1 MSKLEYYDGSQWA
14 GVGTVS
20 SITAGAGLT
29 GGPITYSGTIALA
42 STAVTAGSYTA
53 ANITVDAQGRITSAA
68 NGTTPFASLS
78 GTTNQIAVS
87 NSSGAYTISIATNP
101 TIPGNMTINST
112 GFMTIP
118 VGTTAQRPASP
129 VVGMMRV
136 NSSL

>member
-29 GGPITYSGTIALA
+29 GGTITDSGTIALA
-42 STAVTAGSYTA
+42 ATAVTAGSYTA

-78 GTTNQIAVS
+78 GTANQISVS
-87 NSSGAYTISIATNP
+87 NSSGAYTISLATNP
-101 TIPGNMTINST
+101 TIPGNTIINST
-112 GFMTIP
+112 GFITIP